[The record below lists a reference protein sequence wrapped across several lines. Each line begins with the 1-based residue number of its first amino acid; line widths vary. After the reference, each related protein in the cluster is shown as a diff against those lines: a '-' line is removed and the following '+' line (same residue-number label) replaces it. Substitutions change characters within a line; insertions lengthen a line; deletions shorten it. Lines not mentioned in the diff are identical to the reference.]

1 MFGTKVVPAIA
12 RTLVA
17 LTLATGLAAGATKP
31 AEASTMTDAYMACA
45 EGTGGIYFGLPL
57 SGGARMSLFAFRVDS
72 GSWQFT
78 NWYYTSNGS
87 YWMWEGKWVSL
98 PFDSSMTA
106 RNIGGNHNVY
116 GYEYR
121 YNPSTASG
129 GWVNL
134 GSCRTS
140 SFYESGI
147 IIN

>member
-1 MFGTKVVPAIA
+1 MFRTNVVPAIA
-12 RTLVA
+12 KTLVA

-31 AEASTMTDAYMACA
+31 AEASMTDAYMACG

-57 SGGARMSLFAFRVDS
+57 SGAARMSVFAYRVDN
-72 GSWQFT
+72 GGWQFT

-106 RNIGGNHNVY
+106 RLTGGNHTVY

-121 YNPSTASG
+121 YNPSTGAG

-140 SFYESGI
+140 SFSDNPYI
-147 IIN
+147 FD

>member
-31 AEASTMTDAYMACA
+31 AEASMTDAYMACG
-45 EGTGGIYFGLPL
+45 EGTGGIHFGLPL
-57 SGGARMSLFAFRVDS
+57 SGGARMSLFAYRVDS

-87 YWMWEGKWVSL
+87 YWMWEGKWASL
-98 PFDSSMTA
+98 PFDSSMTS

-140 SFYESGI
+140 SFFESGI